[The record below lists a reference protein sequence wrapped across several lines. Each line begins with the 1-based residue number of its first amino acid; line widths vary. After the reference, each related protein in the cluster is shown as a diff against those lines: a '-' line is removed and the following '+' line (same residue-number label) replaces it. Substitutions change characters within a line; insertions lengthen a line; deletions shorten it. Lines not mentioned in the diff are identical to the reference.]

1 MAECFI
7 ETNKFNYINNIYFLC
22 VFLFISNYSR
32 VRIFHKIPSLLRLN
46 LAHSLVIICLL
57 INVFNQSIILCY
69 LYAYSFRIY
78 CDIILYKINAIIIK
92 AFSTTYCI
100 ASLLLFLIIL
110 ANVSILNP
118 GPEKIDA
125 LNCYFQNVQGFVT
138 LNSISKPF
146 PDLCITKILEF
157 QTYVFEKAPAIIV
170 LNETWL
176 KPSINSTEILPGN
189 SYKVFRID
197 RSLETHPPDL
207 EDPKKLK
214 KSGSGVLIA
223 VKNSLNLHPKLITS
237 TAKAEII
244 SIELT
249 LPNKKRLTVSTLYRV
264 GTLGNFNAKEVAA
277 HFTKIFNSKKYKY
290 NFIVGDMNLDTVN
303 WFSNS
308 TSNRVHTSYINLFDD
323 LGLSQ
328 LIHEAT
334 HKGGKILDVLLCDS
348 PDFIRN
354 LKVEIPGTF
363 VSSDHSPITF
373 SINAFVRKVKTAKNS
388 IYNFKKANW
397 AQLNNDLSRV
407 DWLHLLGSNE
417 VEMGWNIFK
426 NKFLA
431 ICDKHIPKIKISES
445 FHPP

>member
-1 MAECFI
+1 MTECFI

-22 VFLFISNYSR
+22 VFLFISNCSR
-32 VRIFHKIPSLLRLN
+32 VGIFHKIPSLLRIN
-46 LAHSLVIICLL
+46 LAHSLVIICLP
-57 INVFNQSIILCY
+57 INVFNQSIILCC

-157 QTYVFEKAPAIIV
+157 QIYVFDKTP
-170 LNETWL
+170 
-176 KPSINSTEILPGN
+176 
-189 SYKVFRID
+189 
-197 RSLETHPPDL
+197 
-207 EDPKKLK
+207 
-214 KSGSGVLIA
+214 
-223 VKNSLNLHPKLITS
+223 
-237 TAKAEII
+237 
-244 SIELT
+244 
-249 LPNKKRLTVSTLYRV
+249 
-264 GTLGNFNAKEVAA
+264 
-277 HFTKIFNSKKYKY
+277 
-290 NFIVGDMNLDTVN
+290 IVGDMNLDTVN
-303 WFSNS
+303 WLSNS
-308 TSNRVHTSYINLFDD
+308 TSNRVHTSFINLFDD

-348 PDFIRN
+348 PDIIRN
-354 LKVEIPGTF
+354 LKVENPGTF

-373 SINAFVRKVKTAKNS
+373 SINAFVRKVKAAKRS

-397 AQLNNDLSRV
+397 VQLNNELCRV

-445 FHPP
+445 FHPPWFDSDVFRLNKKKELYYYINLL

>member
-1 MAECFI
+1 M
-7 ETNKFNYINNIYFLC
+7 
-22 VFLFISNYSR
+22 
-32 VRIFHKIPSLLRLN
+32 
-46 LAHSLVIICLL
+46 
-57 INVFNQSIILCY
+57 
-69 LYAYSFRIY
+69 
-78 CDIILYKINAIIIK
+78 
-92 AFSTTYCI
+92 
-100 ASLLLFLIIL
+100 
-110 ANVSILNP
+110 
-118 GPEKIDA
+118 
-125 LNCYFQNVQGFVT
+125 
-138 LNSISKPF
+138 
-146 PDLCITKILEF
+146 
-157 QTYVFEKAPAIIV
+157 
-170 LNETWL
+170 
-176 KPSINSTEILPGN
+176 
-189 SYKVFRID
+189 
-197 RSLETHPPDL
+197 
-207 EDPKKLK
+207 
-214 KSGSGVLIA
+214 
-223 VKNSLNLHPKLITS
+223 NLHPKLITS

-249 LPNKKRLTVSTLYRV
+249 LPNKKRLTASTLYRV
-264 GTLGNFNAKEVAA
+264 GTLGNFNAKEVAT

-303 WFSNS
+303 WLSNS
-308 TSNRVHTSYINLFDD
+308 TSNRVHTSFINLFDD

-373 SINAFVRKVKTAKNS
+373 SINAFVRKVKAAKHS

-445 FHPP
+445 FHPPWFDSDVFR